1 MDYFYIQWKGVG
13 REGDTYTPLLWFS
26 GKRQQQINFWDDT
39 NNAVIERKTS
49 EVRGI
54 YTDAKY
60 RQRDNLS

>member
-13 REGDTYTPLLWFS
+13 RECDTYTPLLWFS

-54 YTDAKY
+54 YTDARY

>member
-13 REGDTYTPLLWFS
+13 RAGDTYTPLLWFS

-54 YTDAKY
+54 YTDDKY